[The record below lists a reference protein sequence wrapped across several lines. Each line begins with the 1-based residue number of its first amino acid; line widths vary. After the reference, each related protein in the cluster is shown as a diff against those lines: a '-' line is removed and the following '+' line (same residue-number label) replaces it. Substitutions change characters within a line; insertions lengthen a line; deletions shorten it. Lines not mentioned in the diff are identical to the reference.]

1 MPHHVLEKRDR
12 AFLIAAKI
20 ALMAAAIVTFLPAIF
35 RAALRHFS
43 RYPTRNGRVK

>member
-12 AFLIAAKI
+12 AFLIAAKV
-20 ALMAAAIVTFLPAIF
+20 ALMAAAIATLLPAIF

-43 RYPTRNGRVK
+43 RYPTRKGRVR